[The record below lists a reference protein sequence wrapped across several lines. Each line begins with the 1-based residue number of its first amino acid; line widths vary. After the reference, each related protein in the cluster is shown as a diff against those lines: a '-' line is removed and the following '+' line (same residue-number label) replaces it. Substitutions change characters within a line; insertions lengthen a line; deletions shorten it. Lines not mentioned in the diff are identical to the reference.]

1 MIVIIAIVIVLV
13 LLTIAITIT
22 MGSLYRRVGPNRAL
36 IVYGKGNTQV
46 IQGGG
51 RVVYPMI
58 QSSRELSMELV
69 SLDVAPKQ
77 NLYTNQGVAVT
88 VEAVAQIKVK
98 ANPESIKTAAEQ
110 LLTKSPEERES
121 LIRLVMEGHLRGIVG
136 QLTVEEIVKE
146 PEMVSAKMRG
156 TAADDLSRMGLEVVS
171 FTIKEVRDEN
181 EYIVNMGK
189 PDIARIRREADI
201 AAAEAERDT
210 AIKRAQAVRESAIAQ
225 AQADQER
232 VVAQTASEARQA
244 EAQRDLDLKRASYEA
259 SVKAQQAS
267 ADKAYDISANQAQQ
281 QVVAEQ
287 VKIEQ
292 VQRQEQIKVQELEI
306 QRREKE
312 LVATVQ
318 KAAEAEQGRIEIL
331 AEAERQRLG
340 REAAGHAEATRA
352 QGTAEAE
359 IIRTKGTAEADI
371 IKLKGEAEAQAM
383 HLRAGA
389 FQEYD
394 QAAIVDKMLTTLPE
408 IARAMAESFNKVD
421 KITIVSTGDG
431 RGASALTG
439 EMTRM
444 LAQVPTVVESL
455 TGMSISDMLNRL
467 QGLGKH
473 DGQASAASPV
483 AIEPVAAVQ
492 PPNGQPPVAQPKAP
506 DSTKQNGVLDSPPV

>member
-1 MIVIIAIVIVLV
+1 VILIIAVVIVLI
-13 LLTIAITIT
+13 LATIAITFV

-36 IVYGKGNTQV
+36 IVFGKGNTQV

-51 RVVYPMI
+51 RIVYPMI
-58 QSSRELSMELV
+58 QSARELSMELV

-98 ANPESIKTAAEQ
+98 ADPESIKTAAEQ
-110 LLTKSPEERES
+110 LLNKSPEEREG

-136 QLTVEEIVKE
+136 QLTVEQIVKE
-146 PEMVSAKMRG
+146 PEMVSGKMRG
-156 TAADDLSRMGLEVVS
+156 TVAEDLSRMGLEVVS

-181 EYIVNMGK
+181 DYISNMGK

-201 AAAEAERDT
+201 AAAEADRDT
-210 AIKRAQAVRESAIAQ
+210 AIKRAQASREAAIAQ
-225 AQADQER
+225 AEADQER
-232 VVAQTASEARQA
+232 VIAQTASQAKQA

-267 ADKAYDISANQAQQ
+267 TDKAYEISANQAQQ

-312 LVATVQ
+312 LTATVQ
-318 KAAEAEQGRIEIL
+318 KAAEAERSRIEIL
-331 AEAERQRLG
+331 AEAERQRLA
-340 REAAGHAEATRA
+340 REATGRADATRA
-352 QGTAEAE
+352 QGS
-359 IIRTKGTAEADI
+359 AEADI
-371 IKLKGEAEAQAM
+371 IKAKGQAEADAM
-383 HLRAGA
+383 HVRASA
-389 FQEYD
+389 FQEYN
-394 QAAIVDKMLTTLPE
+394 QAAIVDKMITALPD

-421 KITIVSTGDG
+421 KITIVSNGDG
-431 RGASALTG
+431 AGGASSLTN

-444 LAQVPTVVESL
+444 VAQVPAIVETL
-455 TGMSISDMLNRL
+455 TGMKISEMVDRL
-467 QGLGKH
+467 RGFNSRETLL
-473 DGQASAASPV
+473 DGTARSDNGTSRDPSPDSAAEV
-483 AIEPVAAVQ
+483 
-492 PPNGQPPVAQPKAP
+492 
-506 DSTKQNGVLDSPPV
+506 

>member
-1 MIVIIAIVIVLV
+1 MTVIIAIVVVLI
-13 LLTIAITIT
+13 LATFAI
-22 MGSLYRRVGPNRAL
+22 MLAMASLYRRVGPNRAL

-98 ANPESIKTAAEQ
+98 ADPDSIRTAGEQ
-110 LLTKSPEERES
+110 LLTKTPEEREG

-136 QLTVEEIVKE
+136 QLTVEQLVKE

-156 TAADDLSRMGLEVVS
+156 TVAEDLSRMGLEVVS

-181 EYIVNMGK
+181 EYIANMGK

-201 AAAEAERDT
+201 ASAEADRDT
-210 AIKRAQAVRESAIAQ
+210 TIKRAQASREAAIAQ
-225 AQADQER
+225 AAADQER
-232 VVAQTASEARQA
+232 VIAQTASEAKQA
-244 EAQRDLDLKRASYEA
+244 EAQRDLNLKRAEYEAAVKGQQAATDKSYE
-259 SVKAQQAS
+259 
-267 ADKAYDISANQAQQ
+267 ISANQAQQ

-312 LVATVQ
+312 LMATVQ
-318 KAAEAEQGRIEIL
+318 KAAEAERQRIEIL
-331 AEAERQRLG
+331 ADAERERLS
-340 REAAGHAEATRA
+340 REAAGRADATRV
-352 QGTAEAE
+352 Q
-359 IIRTKGTAEADI
+359 GTAEADI
-371 IKLKGEAEAQAM
+371 IRAKGEAEAEAM
-383 HLRAGA
+383 HVRANA
-389 FQEYD
+389 FQEYT
-394 QAAIVDKMLTTLPE
+394 QAAIVDKMITSLPE
-408 IARAMAESFNKVD
+408 IAQAMAQSFNKVD
-421 KITIVSTGDG
+421 KITILSNGNG
-431 RGASALTG
+431 GGASALTG

-444 LAQVPTVVESL
+444 LAQVPMVVETL
-455 TGMSISDMLNRL
+455 TGMKISEMVDRL
-467 QGLGKH
+467 RGFGAA
-473 DGQASAASPV
+473 DGHQAGSSDALTAAR
-483 AIEPVAAVQ
+483 AE
-492 PPNGQPPVAQPKAP
+492 AP
-506 DSTKQNGVLDSPPV
+506 GGSRSEGEKP

>member
-1 MIVIIAIVIVLV
+1 MTLVIAIVVVLV
-13 LLTIAITIT
+13 LGTLAITLT

-51 RVVYPMI
+51 RIVYPMI
-58 QSSRELSMELV
+58 QSARELSMELV
-69 SLDVAPKQ
+69 SLDVAPQQ

-98 ANPESIKTAAEQ
+98 ADPDSIKTAAEQ
-110 LLTKSPEERES
+110 LLTKEPEEREG

-136 QLTVEEIVKE
+136 QLTVEQLVKE

-181 EYIVNMGK
+181 EYISNMGK

-210 AIKRAQAVRESAIAQ
+210 TIKRAQAMREAAIAQ

-232 VVAQTASEARQA
+232 VIAQTASQAKQA
-244 EAQRDLDLKRASYEA
+244 EAQRDLDLKKASYDA
-259 SVKAQQAS
+259 TVKAQQAS
-267 ADKAYDISANQAQQ
+267 ADKAYEISANQAQQ
-281 QVVAEQ
+281 QVVSEQ

-312 LVATVQ
+312 LMATVQ
-318 KAAEAEQGRIEIL
+318 KVAEADRQKIEIM
-331 AEAERQRLG
+331 AEAERQRLTK
-340 REAAGHAEATRA
+340 EATGRA
-352 QGTAEAE
+352 DATRVQ
-359 IIRTKGTAEADI
+359 GTAEADI
-371 IKLKGEAEAQAM
+371 IKAKGEAEAEAM
-383 HLRAGA
+383 HVRAEA
-389 FQEYD
+389 FQEYT
-394 QAAIVDKMLTTLPE
+394 QAAIVDKMITELPD

-421 KITIVSTGDG
+421 RITIVSSGDG
-431 RGASALTG
+431 GGASSLTT

-444 LAQVPTVVESL
+444 LAQVPAVVETL
-455 TGMSISDMLNRL
+455 TGMKISEMVDRL
-467 QGLGKH
+467 QGFGRAGESARVPRSNLP
-473 DGQASAASPV
+473 SAAPSDSDGTK
-483 AIEPVAAVQ
+483 EP
-492 PPNGQPPVAQPKAP
+492 
-506 DSTKQNGVLDSPPV
+506 